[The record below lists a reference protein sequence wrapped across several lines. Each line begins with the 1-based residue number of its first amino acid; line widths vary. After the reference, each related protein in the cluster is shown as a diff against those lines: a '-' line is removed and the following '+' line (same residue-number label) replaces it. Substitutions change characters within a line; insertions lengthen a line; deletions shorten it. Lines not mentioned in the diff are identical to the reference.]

1 MADARQFLDVW
12 IVESNT
18 VYREVPFT
26 VVCDWVQEGRLLE
39 DDHVRK
45 SGTAEWRRIG
55 DVRAFAA
62 FLPKPEPARAADQ
75 AEALDRVEFEF
86 GWNKKHIRHEDEEV
100 DMIPL
105 IDVSL
110 VLLIFFMITGGA
122 VGVASLVKLAGV
134 KDAPKYDTKGISIN
148 MDVDAK
154 GGKQTVIFAIGDDGV
169 ESHKP
174 EDNNI
179 KDRRALFVRL
189 NAYLDK
195 KKDGV
200 DVTINP
206 HTDLED
212 GEMVKMIRDVRD
224 PRLVPNTQKIGSVF
238 IGVTEAKR

>member
-18 VYREVPFT
+18 VYREVPYT
-26 VVCDWVQEGRLLE
+26 VVCDWVQQGRLLE
-39 DDHVRK
+39 DDNVRK

-55 DVRAFAA
+55 DVKAFAA

-86 GWNKKHIRHEDEEV
+86 GWHKKHIAHEDDEV

-148 MDVDAK
+148 MAVETKDGRQA
-154 GGKQTVIFAIGDDGV
+154 VIFAIGDDGI

-179 KDRRALFVRL
+179 RDRKALFV
-189 NAYLDK
+189 
-195 KKDGV
+195 
-200 DVTINP
+200 
-206 HTDLED
+206 
-212 GEMVKMIRDVRD
+212 
-224 PRLVPNTQKIGSVF
+224 
-238 IGVTEAKR
+238 